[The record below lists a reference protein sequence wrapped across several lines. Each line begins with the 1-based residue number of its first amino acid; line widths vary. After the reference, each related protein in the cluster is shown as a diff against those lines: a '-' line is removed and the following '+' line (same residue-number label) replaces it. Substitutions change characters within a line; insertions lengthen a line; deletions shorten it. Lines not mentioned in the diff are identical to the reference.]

1 MRSAHRRATRSVSV
15 SGRLRPYI
23 SDSVRRGAPR
33 ARPGAGQGHLRGAA
47 SPRTLRPGRPRAPP
61 FLFQYTIFKYTYRGI
76 KTCCSHVPSCDRPG
90 GAEGRTAALNRTV
103 NHLETRLN
111 SAPIPTGRPR
121 RGCAKPPR
129 SGAHAQALHRE
140 RIHAIPAH
148 WQHASIRHHGALAAP
163 STRRTACPRSS
174 RAQGRR
180 RCLLSL
186 LFQPKVPPRGRYP

>member
-1 MRSAHRRATRSVSV
+1 MTVCDEERPGPAPARARGKGTLGAPPRLGRCGLGGPGPRHFYSNTRYSNTPTAVLKRAARTCRRAT
-15 SGRLRPYI
+15 GL
-23 SDSVRRGAPR
+23 
-33 ARPGAGQGHLRGAA
+33 
-47 SPRTLRPGRPRAPP
+47 
-61 FLFQYTIFKYTYRGI
+61 
-76 KTCCSHVPSCDRPG
+76 G

-129 SGAHAQALHRE
+129 SGAHAQTLHRE

-186 LFQPKVPPRGRYP
+186 LFQPKIPPRGRYP